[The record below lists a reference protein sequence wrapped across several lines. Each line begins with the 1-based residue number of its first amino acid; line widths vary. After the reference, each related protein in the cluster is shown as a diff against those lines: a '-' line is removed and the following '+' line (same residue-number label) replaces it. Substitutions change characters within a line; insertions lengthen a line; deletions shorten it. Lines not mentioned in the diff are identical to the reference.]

1 MTNQRFLP
9 KKAYSINDAV
19 KYISLNH
26 NITIT
31 EFDLLEYIQNGD
43 LQASIFLD
51 GGLTRVDSINRKRLE
66 KNNLLG
72 IRKEELF
79 LQFSRLESKAKIKH
93 NKDFEVITIELNNIY
108 FDLTIILSDNYYLEN
123 YFEENDIIKLFTG
136 EMDRFKNL
144 LFSGYF
150 PLSKEM
156 FEAYNIHELKEQGFI
171 DEFDDIRMNIGEN
184 FYFHLPFEENRT
196 PLSLKDIVIL
206 HKDMIDFL
214 ELFSVINVENKQEEL
229 QNLKEQLNSK
239 NAELANLYKQNENQS
254 KEISGKSETS
264 YLNIIGALLETTLK
278 GGQFKDQEALIEYL
292 SSHYKGYAGLS
303 ERNIKGKFAAAKNSL
318 QNS

>member
-43 LQASIFLD
+43 LHASIFLD

-264 YLNIIGALLETTLK
+264 YLNIIGALLETVLQ
-278 GGQFKDQEALIEYL
+278 GGQFKDQEALIEHL